1 MATVREQLEAKY
13 GTPTTKSPVVSR
25 ETPAVSIRAQLEA
38 KYKKPKTYAE
48 QSAEMMAKGEAVG
61 TRGRFNRTG
70 EITPSLGGNIVRGI
84 ARIPVEG
91 ALTVALTIFPPRLG
105 IYPSNVS
112 RCSIGCYFREIC
124 KRKNGIYPEKTRRE
138 SGTIYSWW
146 SSD

>member
-84 ARIPVEG
+84 ARIPVEA
-91 ALTVALTIFPPRLG
+91 ALSVARGFGGLGSKKIREEGLTIKLKAFHL
-105 IYPSNVS
+105 
-112 RCSIGCYFREIC
+112 
-124 KRKNGIYPEKTRRE
+124 
-138 SGTIYSWW
+138 
-146 SSD
+146 